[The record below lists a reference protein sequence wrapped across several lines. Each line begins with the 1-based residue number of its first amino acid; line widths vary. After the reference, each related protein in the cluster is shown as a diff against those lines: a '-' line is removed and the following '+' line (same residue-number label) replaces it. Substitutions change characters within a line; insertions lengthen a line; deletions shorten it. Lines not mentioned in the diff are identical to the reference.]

1 MITNSQQPSSSRT
14 PSTPRAKKR
23 TLTLSLSP
31 SLSPAKRKKTL
42 NSPSSKKVTRWSDDE
57 TVIFLEVYKKW
68 EKKMR
73 TKTKKKSIW
82 ELMHKQ
88 YMIKCTKSGIK
99 STRDIRQL
107 QDRQRYLVRE
117 YKRVKD
123 NNKASGRGREDFK
136 FYDQVDEI
144 IRQRESVNPTDT
156 LDGREN
162 DSDPE
167 PEPEEEVGE
176 GGMPTENV
184 EPSDSENEPNVNRNE
199 KRKKT
204 TNSRKEII
212 GLIGKMQETMDR
224 QTKIADEQ
232 NQMDKDFMR
241 QYLAAQEQSGQR
253 QQDLVNAILQIFR
266 N

>member
-1 MITNSQQPSSSRT
+1 
-14 PSTPRAKKR
+14 
-23 TLTLSLSP
+23 
-31 SLSPAKRKKTL
+31 
-42 NSPSSKKVTRWSDDE
+42 
-57 TVIFLEVYKKW
+57 
-68 EKKMR
+68 
-73 TKTKKKSIW
+73 
-82 ELMHKQ
+82 
-88 YMIKCTKSGIK
+88 MIKCTKSGIK
-99 STRDIRQL
+99 STSDIRQL

-144 IRQRESVNPTDT
+144 IGQRESVNPTDT

-167 PEPEEEVGE
+167 PEPEDEVGE
-176 GGMPTENV
+176 GGMPNENV

-241 QYLAAQEQSGQR
+241 QYLAAHEQSGQR